1 MLANCYGATMAGR
14 LLIAVLFAGCVS
26 EGVAG
31 PDAGLPDAGAADVR
45 VPQDA
50 APDSV
55 VDADAC
61 WGHEIVQCGNT
72 LIDLCVP
79 RMGCATYQ
87 CDGQWYGY
95 CGPG

>member
-1 MLANCYGATMAGR
+1 MAGR

-31 PDAGLPDAGAADVR
+31 PDAGLPDAGADDAR

-50 APDSV
+50 APD
-55 VDADAC
+55 ADPC
-61 WGHEIVQCGNT
+61 WMRIVVQCVPEE
-72 LIDLCVP
+72 LIQLCVP
-79 RMGCATYQ
+79 RVGCAVYA
-87 CDGQWYGY
+87 CDGEGYAY